1 MGNIILTDPCPPI
14 WDGVLAIV
22 KAIIKTIK
30 AQWNKKH

>member
-1 MGNIILTDPCPPI
+1 MGNIILTDPCPQV
-14 WDGVLAIV
+14 GGRVLAIV